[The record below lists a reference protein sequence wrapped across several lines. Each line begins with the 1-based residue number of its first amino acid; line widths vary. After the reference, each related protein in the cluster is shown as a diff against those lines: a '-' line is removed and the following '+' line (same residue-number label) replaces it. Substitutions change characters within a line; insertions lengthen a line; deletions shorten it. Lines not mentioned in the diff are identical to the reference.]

1 MLRRFALLLL
11 VAPAFAGCGEDLGY
25 MLPVH
30 PTAGKIASKGQPVKN
45 AIVRFHPVDPKS
57 VEIPAGKKG
66 PIIVLTTS
74 TNADGEFVMSTY
86 YTGDGIPAGTY
97 TVTVAPRIV
106 TGNADAPAAS
116 SITDDATSPPV
127 GEDTSREDLT
137 PAERFKKPAKPA
149 LATIYSDPTTSPL
162 KATVKPGEK
171 NDLSF
176 ELDAA

>member
-1 MLRRFALLLL
+1 MLPRFALLLL
-11 VAPAFAGCGEDLGY
+11 IAPAFAGCGEDLGY

-30 PTAGKIASKGQPVKN
+30 PTAGKIASKGRPVKN

-57 VEIPAGKKG
+57 VELPAGKKG

-106 TGNADAPAAS
+106 TGNADAAPAPSADAS
-116 SITDDATSPPV
+116 SSPPV

-137 PAERFKKPAKPA
+137 PAERIKKPAKPA
-149 LATIYSDPTTSPL
+149 LATIYSDPATSPL